1 MVSSQVNPTQNTK
14 QLAGTWRSSRPWY
27 CRCQDILATDI
38 LSTDGCDTSSIFL
51 SRNYNQGFLFGLPT
65 SHAFLQSAQVG
76 FIDLHYPGQPITP
89 RSDHRPTE
97 LVKPSPSLFVT
108 PQAQHPLHAQGAGA
122 VLLGDHPPH
131 GLKPQPQWATCVL
144 ENRPSCDRGLMTA
157 SSTLQQHPAQRPILF
172 TTTAR
177 TPKPI
182 GPPEAEQIL
191 PTSFLCGKTGFKL
204 RQLPRVI
211 FHSGAILHL
220 VVSESRE
227 YPEWSIQIALP
238 LRGFSRAAHGR
249 LQAYDRSRPHA

>member
-1 MVSSQVNPTQNTK
+1 
-14 QLAGTWRSSRPWY
+14 
-27 CRCQDILATDI
+27 
-38 LSTDGCDTSSIFL
+38 
-51 SRNYNQGFLFGLPT
+51 
-65 SHAFLQSAQVG
+65 
-76 FIDLHYPGQPITP
+76 
-89 RSDHRPTE
+89 
-97 LVKPSPSLFVT
+97 VKPSPGLFVT
-108 PQAQHPLHAQGAGA
+108 PQAQHPLHDQGAGA
-122 VLLGDHPPH
+122 VLLGDHAPR
-131 GLKPQPQWATCVL
+131 GLEPQPQWATCVL
-144 ENRPSCDRGLMTA
+144 ENRPGYDRGLMTDDRTPA
-157 SSTLQQHPAQRPILF
+157 YLQQHPAQRPILF

-249 LQAYDRSRPHA
+249 LQAYDRSAPHA